1 MTIATL
7 TATID
12 DAATFEYNDAIRK
25 SRELSS
31 SKLWQAAGYTFR
43 HITESARGPEFRIQ
57 IFKRDGSLKGYYA
70 EQS

>member
-12 DAATFEYNDAIRK
+12 EATEFEYNDSIRK
-25 SRELSS
+25 SRELNN
-31 SKLWQAAGYTFR
+31 SKLWQSAGYTFR
-43 HITESARGPEFRIQ
+43 HITDCGRGGAFRIQ
-57 IFKRDGSLKGYYA
+57 VFKRDGTFKGYYA

>member
-1 MTIATL
+1 MTTATL

-25 SRELSS
+25 SRELSN
-31 SKLWQAAGYTFR
+31 SKLWQTAGYTFC

-57 IFKRDGSLKGYYA
+57 VLNHEGSLKGYYA